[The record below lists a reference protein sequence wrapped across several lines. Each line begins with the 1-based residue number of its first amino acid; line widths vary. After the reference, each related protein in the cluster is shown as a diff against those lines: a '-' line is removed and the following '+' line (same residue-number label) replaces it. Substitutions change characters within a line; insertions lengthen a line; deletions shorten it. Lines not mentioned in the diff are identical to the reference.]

1 MADRYFGIYRGICV
15 DNLDPQ
21 ASGRIMVQVPAMLGD
36 RTAWAMPC
44 RPLGSPAGAPPP
56 VGGHVWVM
64 FENGDVNYPIAMG
77 TMPG

>member
-1 MADRYFGIYRGICV
+1 MADRCFGIYRGICV

-21 ASGRIMVQVPAMLGD
+21 AAGRVMVQVPAMLGD
-36 RTAWAMPC
+36 RAVWAMPC
-44 RPLGSPAGAPPP
+44 RPLGSPSGAPPA

-64 FENGDVNYPIAMG
+64 FENGDVNHPVAMG